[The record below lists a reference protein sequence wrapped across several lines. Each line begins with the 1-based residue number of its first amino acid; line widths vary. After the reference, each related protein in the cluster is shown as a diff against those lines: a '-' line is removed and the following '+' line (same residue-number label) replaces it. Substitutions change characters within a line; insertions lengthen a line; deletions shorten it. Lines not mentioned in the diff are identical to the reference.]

1 MKSII
6 LIVGFIVSMLVF
18 GFIAMLIREWWV
30 FRKAKK
36 FRKAKNEAMY
46 QLHSKEEWDASK
58 KRVEARDQLIEIL
71 RKATTNHGDGN
82 YDFNLSNLTAD
93 EFTILKAYAI
103 ARHNELDSYL
113 ALCNKISNEPEADC
127 TQDLKD
133 IYGFNVA
140 GLLDYVCTKVVKKD
154 STRNTNTNN
163 EDNHE

>member
-6 LIVGFIVSMLVF
+6 LIVGFIVSMHVF
-18 GFIAMLIREWWV
+18 GFIAMFIREWWV

-36 FRKAKNEAMY
+36 FTKAKNEAMY
-46 QLHSKEEWDASK
+46 QLHSKEEWDASE
-58 KRVEARDQLIEIL
+58 KRVEAR
-71 RKATTNHGDGN
+71 HGEGN

-93 EFTILKAYAI
+93 EFKILKAYAI
-103 ARHNELDSYL
+103 ARKKELDSYL
-113 ALCNKISNEPEADC
+113 DLCNNISNEPEADC

-133 IYGFNVA
+133 IYGFDVA
-140 GLLDYVCTKVVKKD
+140 GLLDYVCTKVVEKD